1 MARFFPLFS
10 GSSGN
15 AVYFGSGT
23 GGILIDVGMSARKTA
38 QALERV
44 GVDPA
49 QLGGIFVTHE
59 HIDHVRG
66 LRVFAQKY
74 RLPIYASAGTLAAL
88 VDEQLVDAS
97 AELCVLPPQG
107 IETAG
112 GVTVQPFHTSH
123 DCREAFGFRINLPDG
138 RTAALATDLGYYSDE
153 VAEALHGRDL
163 VMLESNHDVRMLQNG
178 SYPYPLKRRILSDI
192 GHLSNECCAK
202 ALPQLVQSG
211 STRFVLGHLS
221 KENNIPELAY
231 QTSLAELHM
240 HGMRVG
246 IDFELSVA
254 PRENNGGM
262 MIF

>member
-15 AVYFGSGT
+15 SVYFGSGT

-44 GVDPA
+44 GVDPMR
-49 QLGGIFVTHE
+49 LGGIFITHE

-66 LRVFAQKY
+66 LRVFAKKY
-74 RLPIYASAGTLAAL
+74 GLPVYASAGTLTAL
-88 VDEQLVDAS
+88 QEEQLVDA
-97 AELCVLPPQG
+97 ATPLHVLPPQG

-112 GVTVQPFHTSH
+112 SVIVQPFHTSH
-123 DCREAFGFRINLPDG
+123 DCREAFGYRIDLPDG
-138 RTAALATDLGYYSDE
+138 RTAALATDLGYYSEE
-153 VAEALHGRDL
+153 VEEALRGRDL

-192 GHLSNECCAK
+192 GHLSNECCAN
-202 ALPQLVQSG
+202 ALPALVKSG
-211 STRFVLGHLS
+211 STRFVLAHLS

-231 QTSLAELHM
+231 QTSLAELQV
-240 HGMRVG
+240 HGMRQG
-246 IDFELSVA
+246 FDFELSVA
-254 PRENNGGM
+254 PRENSGGM